1 MSDHLSPHERAM
13 LDALQRSDTP
23 DSTEQRRVKQRLFAE
38 LGLGVAGAAT
48 ATAASHVSHAAA
60 ATTSSGGAVSTG
72 AAVAS
77 GAGAGSNVGAAATLG
92 AGTTSTAA
100 AGGFTSGLLAKLGA
114 AKLALGLGAVL
125 TTAGGTAVWWSSQS
139 ASPLAVSSAAGS
151 SAAGS
156 SAAVSSAAG
165 MQSSPNAPPVLVNP
179 ATLPEG
185 PVVEAASKVDSTRPR
200 GAESSTPPG
209 RPTLKSSLE
218 EEAQLLAA
226 AQQRISQGDP
236 RGALSVLS
244 QHAKQFPRGA
254 LSLERQA
261 TVAIAH
267 CLSGQT
273 ARGRGE
279 AERFRRKHPNS
290 PMVKRL
296 ESACKLDSP

>member
-48 ATAASHVSHAAA
+48 ATAASQVSHAAA

-92 AGTTSTAA
+92 AGTTSTTA

-139 ASPLAVSSAAGS
+139 TSPLAVSSAAG
-151 SAAGS
+151 
-156 SAAVSSAAG
+156 SSAAG

-179 ATLPEG
+179 ATLPEE
-185 PVVEAASKVDSTRPR
+185 PVVEAASKVVSTRPR

-218 EEAQLLAA
+218 EEAQLLAT

>member
-48 ATAASHVSHAAA
+48 ATAASQVSHAAA

-139 ASPLAVSSAAGS
+139 ASPLAGS

-185 PVVEAASKVDSTRPR
+185 PVVEAASKVDGTRPR

-218 EEAQLLAA
+218 EEAQLLAT